1 MPALDIQ
8 SGVKMAVFLAG
19 LLAVI
24 SLISGIRIIQRS
36 RELSFFRMRRDR
48 MVQGWRRIFAAI
60 IFGILA
66 WSLNSFAEPIA
77 YSFYTPSPTPTATP
91 TITLTPTVSLTP
103 SITLS
108 PTITETPS
116 ESNTPTVSPTPHIPL
131 AIEGKFTGTL
141 TPPADAVF
149 SAIDFSNIGL
159 DGLNRAIEP
168 TDTFTNPVGSMF
180 AAFSYNG
187 LIDGIQ
193 WTAIWYRQN
202 ELVSFETKPWDGGT
216 GGYGFSEW
224 HPNAAEWLPGE
235 YQVQLF
241 LGYDWY
247 QVDFFNVIG
256 NPPPPTPTSTPTQS
270 ATPPPSATPSPTS
283 TRTPTLTPSRTQP
296 PTSTPT
302 RTPLP
307 GTVIPSDTPIPTIT
321 KQPPA
326 TPITPSATI
335 TRRPIATPITP
346 TVTITR
352 WPSPT
357 PTLTLWLTQTPSRT
371 PVP

>member
-8 SGVKMAVFLAG
+8 SGIKMAVFLTA
-19 LLAVI
+19 LIAII
-24 SLISGIRIIQRS
+24 SLISGVRIIQQS
-36 RELSFFRMRRDR
+36 RNLSFFRMRRDR

-60 IFGILA
+60 LLGLVSWA
-66 WSLNSFAEPIA
+66 LNAYAEPVA
-77 YSFYTPSPTPTATP
+77 YSFYTPSLTPTSSP
-91 TITLTPTVSLTP
+91 TVTLTPTVSLTP

-116 ESNTPTVSPTPHIPL
+116 ESNTPTLTTTPHIPL

-141 TPPADAVF
+141 TPPAEAIF
-149 SAIDFSNIGL
+149 SPIDFSNIGL

-187 LIDGIQ
+187 LTDGIQ
-193 WTAIWYRQN
+193 WTALWYRQD
-202 ELVSFETKPWDGGT
+202 ELVNFETKPWDGGT

-224 HPNAAEWLPGE
+224 HPKAEEWLPGE
-235 YQVQLF
+235 YQVQIF

-247 QVDFFNVIG
+247 QVDIFNVFG
-256 NPPPPTPTSTPTQS
+256 NPPPSTPTYTPTATRTLSPTETASPTTTPTPTPIPSNTPT
-270 ATPPPSATPSPTS
+270 PSL
-283 TRTPTLTPSRTQP
+283 TPTW
-296 PTSTPT
+296 
-302 RTPLP
+302 TPLP
-307 GTVIPSDTPIPTIT
+307 GTVNPTDTPIPTIT
-321 KQPPA
+321 RRPIA
-326 TPITPSATI
+326 TPITPTATI

-346 TVTITR
+346 TVTFTR
-352 WPSPT
+352 WP
-357 PTLTLWLTQTPSRT
+357 TQTPSLT